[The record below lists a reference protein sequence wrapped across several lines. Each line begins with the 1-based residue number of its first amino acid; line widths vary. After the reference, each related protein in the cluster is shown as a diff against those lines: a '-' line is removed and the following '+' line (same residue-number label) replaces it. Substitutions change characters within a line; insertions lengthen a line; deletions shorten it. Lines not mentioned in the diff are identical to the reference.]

1 MKRRNFIT
9 KGMVLTSA
17 TISAAYDPFFSSVAF
32 PLAYRH
38 QGAPQNYLLPTRVE
52 ASNIQIP
59 ENMRLPFGWRAFGLQ
74 HEPVILHFRKPK
86 KIENHRA
93 LFRVSVAIDVREEK
107 LIEVFLPQSRKV
119 LGTLDIRYSPVFQP
133 FQLELSPAA
142 VDAVF
147 EEGISLQQTKGDS
160 PVWFFQPDQT
170 QTHDHQGLLPHL
182 LIDTDGEKPL
192 EAFYTNFL
200 SLNSVQSF
208 GWMEGCV
215 LDGMLDLHRHF
226 PRLKSKKAI
235 NKHLRLFFDK
245 NKNLIYEGPFSKPY
259 DGRFYNIEA
268 LLPVATIAQ
277 MYPDHPVLQE
287 TATYCLQ
294 KRNEEGLITNKDV
307 TTEGCYVVAYPLA
320 ALSKALQQ
328 SELAQIALQ
337 QLLIRQEMLVHE
349 GHIYQKKNPE
359 GQLLYRN
366 WARGVAW
373 YLLGTVRTL
382 DILCNNPEIAQ
393 SPDFATLKDGF
404 AQGAAH
410 ALRHQQPNGLWRC
423 FLDDPATEVDTS
435 GSAGIGAAIAIGI
448 RRGWLPG
455 VSAKQLSATRDALLQ
470 HLTPD
475 GFLTGAAQANKG
487 GKALQQSSYRVISQY
502 ASGLLAQLLAA
513 LP

>member
-9 KGMVLTSA
+9 KSTTLTGALIAGTS
-17 TISAAYDPFFSSVAF
+17 SPFFCTIAF
-32 PLAYRH
+32 PADHKGTQSYIH
-38 QGAPQNYLLPTRVE
+38 ANRVE
-52 ASNIQIP
+52 ASEVPVP
-59 ENMRLPFGWRAFGLQ
+59 ENKRLPFQWKAFGLQ
-74 HEPVILHFRKPK
+74 HESATLYFQKPTK
-86 KIENHRA
+86 KENGTA

-107 LIEVFLPQSRKV
+107 LIEVFLPQSKKV
-119 LGTLDIRYSPVFQP
+119 LGTLDIRYAPVFQP
-133 FQLELSPAA
+133 FQLKLTAEEVAE
-142 VDAVF
+142 VRK
-147 EEGISLQQTKGDS
+147 EGIGLRQTKGDS
-160 PVWFFQPDQT
+160 PVWFFQPDKDA
-170 QTHDHQGLLPHL
+170 HARPGLLPHL
-182 LIDTDGEKPL
+182 LPDTQAEAPQ

-215 LDGMLDLHRHF
+215 LDGMLDLHRRF
-226 PRLKSKKAI
+226 PRLKSKKALK
-235 NKHLRLFFDK
+235 KHLRLFFDK

-268 LLPVATIAQ
+268 LLPIAAIAQ
-277 MYPDHPVLQE
+277 MYPDHPVLPE

-320 ALSKALQQ
+320 ALSEALQQ
-328 SELAQIALQ
+328 PELAQIALQ
-337 QLLIRQEMLVHE
+337 QLLIRQEMLVHH
-349 GHIYQKKNPE
+349 GDIYQKKNPE
-359 GQLLYRN
+359 GERLYRN

-382 DILCNNPEIAQ
+382 DILRNNPEIAQ

-404 AQGAAH
+404 AQGVAH
-410 ALRHQQPNGLWRC
+410 ALNYQQSNGLWRC

-455 VSAKQLSATRDALLQ
+455 VSVKQLSATREGLLQ

-513 LP
+513 LS